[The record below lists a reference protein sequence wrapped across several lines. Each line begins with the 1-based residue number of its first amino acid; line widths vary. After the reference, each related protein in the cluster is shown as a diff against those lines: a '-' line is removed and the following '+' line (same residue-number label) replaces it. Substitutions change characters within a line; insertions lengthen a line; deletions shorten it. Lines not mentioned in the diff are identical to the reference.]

1 MGDPGRG
8 ERIAEAVLDDD
19 AARAEIVSP
28 ITSSVMSST
37 GLPADQQPFVA
48 AQVDRL
54 LQDPAGAQAFI
65 DPFAGE
71 WARMLGAADP
81 RPSLFDVTPFIDDI
95 VAAAPG
101 LDPAAIP
108 TDQLVTPS
116 VPLPTN
122 ELSWLGK
129 VRDVVTASIM
139 PLAVA
144 AVVGFAFAFAF
155 GDRRR
160 ALRRAGIWGVCAG
173 AGWVIVPLVVVWAAR
188 RWATGADAVVAI
200 AVEEAVSGLQPTA
213 IVLLVSGVAAIA
225 GSFAMAMAPARAEP
239 DARTATTRSSVT
251 ATTTA
256 ATRSPHP
263 RRAAPPPAP
272 VRRQP
277 VDRTALLPE
286 HAVAQSPPTTT
297 STPTAL
303 WKYYS

>member
-1 MGDPGRG
+1 M
-8 ERIAEAVLDDD
+8 LDDD

-37 GLPADQQPFVA
+37 GLPADQQPFVTA
-48 AQVDRL
+48 EVDRL

-71 WARMLGAADP
+71 WARMLGAADA

-101 LDPAAIP
+101 LDPASIP
-108 TDQLVTPS
+108 TDQVVTPS

-129 VRDVVTASIM
+129 VRDAVAASVM

-213 IVLLVSGVAAIA
+213 VVLLVAGVAAVA
-225 GSFAMAMAPARAEP
+225 GSFAMAMAPARVEREP
-239 DARTATTRSSVT
+239 EPRPRPQRDRHDDRRHEQPAP
-251 ATTTA
+251 A
-256 ATRSPHP
+256 AS
-263 RRAAPPPAP
+263 APTPPAP
-272 VRRQP
+272 ARLAP

-286 HAVAQSPPTTT
+286 HAVPLSADDDVDPDS
-297 STPTAL
+297 L